1 MGKAYYDQQTDTLYA
16 AHGDGSG
23 WFAFFVVLSTPFFVV
38 ASLLEEYAQIINKHP
53 LLSTVVYLLLV
64 GTASWCLHRK
74 KEIRNRKIGILA
86 GMLTLLPVWL
96 AQLMYAVPYI
106 LMHDHIFSVTMEW
119 VLVTGISFGVSFL
132 LLHIGIILRNGKKHL
147 LLASIYV
154 AIVWGVL
161 MAV

>member
-1 MGKAYYDQQTDTLYA
+1 
-16 AHGDGSG
+16 
-23 WFAFFVVLSTPFFVV
+23 
-38 ASLLEEYAQIINKHP
+38 
-53 LLSTVVYLLLV
+53 
-64 GTASWCLHRK
+64 
-74 KEIRNRKIGILA
+74 
-86 GMLTLLPVWL
+86 MLTLLPVWL